1 MRRELGGQMGDGM
14 VLKDRTMNECFLY
27 VTKFVIIF
35 IITRYIVL
43 LFN

>member
-1 MRRELGGQMGDGM
+1 MRRGLGGQMADGM
-14 VLKDRTMNECFLY
+14 GLKDRTMNECYLY

-35 IITRYIVL
+35 IITRYIVV